1 MCGVVG
7 VFDLRP
13 GDDLAALR
21 RSAVSA
27 SSRQRHR
34 GPDWSGVY
42 ADAGAVLAHERL
54 AVHNPLRARTA
65 RSRSA

>member
-1 MCGVVG
+1 MCGIVG

-13 GDDLAALR
+13 GDDLEALR
-21 RSAVSA
+21 RRAVAA

-42 ADAGAVLAHERL
+42 ADGGAVLAHERL
-54 AVHNPLRARTA
+54 AIVGIHGGAQPIP
-65 RSRSA
+65 SA